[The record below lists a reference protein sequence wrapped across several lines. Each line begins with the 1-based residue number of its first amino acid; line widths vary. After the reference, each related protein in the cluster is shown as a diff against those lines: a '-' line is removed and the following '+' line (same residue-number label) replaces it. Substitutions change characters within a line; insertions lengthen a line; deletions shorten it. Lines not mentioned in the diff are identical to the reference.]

1 MEESERRREVE
12 QRKKSRRQGIT
23 GIGRGRVVGGR
34 PRAGVGE
41 PRTAGPSQG
50 CPRTVPRVSFLLQD
64 LSLLSLQLEEPQH
77 L

>member
-1 MEESERRREVE
+1 ME

-23 GIGRGRVVGGR
+23 AIRRRRAVGGR
-34 PRAGVGE
+34 PRAGAGQ

-50 CPRTVPRVSFLLQD
+50 CPRTVPSVSFLLQE